1 MKKLVAV
8 LWYGNAVDK
17 NLATLRLIE
26 MFQQTDTWAFSTAT
40 RTNQCHHLTRPHVK
54 WHALQHQRQ
63 TSYYI
68 NCKMPNSF
76 GCLVQKYA
84 FSALTLLVGRQ
95 EGHPACKKLSGGCW
109 LSVWSEVQT
118 CTRPSWCHCHSLSL
132 VSVKSRLVTARCHA
146 SAVLTMGLS
155 PSVSVSVTSRCSTK
169 TAKRRITQ
177 TTPHDTPGSLVFWR
191 QRSPQNSTGVT
202 PYEGAECR

>member
-54 WHALQHQRQ
+54 WHVLQHQRQ

-76 GCLVQKYA
+76 WCLVQNYA

-109 LSVWSEVQT
+109 LSVVICLERGADLHTAQLM
-118 CTRPSWCHCHSLSL
+118 PLHSLSL
-132 VSVKSRLVTARCHA
+132 ISVKSGLV
-146 SAVLTMGLS
+146 LS
-155 PSVSVSVTSRCSTK
+155 FWFTWVVSDKGPLNGCVCVCVC
-169 TAKRRITQ
+169 
-177 TTPHDTPGSLVFWR
+177 LV
-191 QRSPQNSTGVT
+191 
-202 PYEGAECR
+202 

>member
-1 MKKLVAV
+1 MAWIFQYKMCKFRLKNLLQLQRYRIFSKGSFLLAHPVEIADLSMKKLVAV

-95 EGHPACKKLSGGCW
+95 EGHPACKNWVVGCWRGYLSG
-109 LSVWSEVQT
+109 
-118 CTRPSWCHCHSLSL
+118 
-132 VSVKSRLVTARCHA
+132 ARCRLAHG
-146 SAVLTMGLS
+146 SADATATHCLLFQWNQDWFYLS
-155 PSVSVSVTSRCSTK
+155 
-169 TAKRRITQ
+169 
-177 TTPHDTPGSLVFWR
+177 GS
-191 QRSPQNSTGVT
+191 P
-202 PYEGAECR
+202 E